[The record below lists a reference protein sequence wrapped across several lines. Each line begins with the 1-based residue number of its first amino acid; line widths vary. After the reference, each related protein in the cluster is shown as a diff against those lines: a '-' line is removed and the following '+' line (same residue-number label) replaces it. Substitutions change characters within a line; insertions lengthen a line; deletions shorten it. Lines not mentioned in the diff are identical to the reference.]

1 MWNLPPTRDW
11 TRAPCIGSTESQSL
25 DHQSCFKHL
34 DSHFPHN
41 FLPQKVEENNS
52 RLSPTHPP
60 LRSCISK
67 SLIIV
72 GMVSDVGVIRC
83 SGDIKCHFSP
93 SLTGPVNPEFI
104 LGSQPLTVPQYV
116 GRGLLLPTSKGS
128 AAFLIFVH
136 GGHLR
141 EACILEIA
149 SCVWF
154 NTWFFVARVCAGLAL
169 HSRC

>member
-41 FLPQKVEENNS
+41 FLPQTVEENNS

-116 GRGLLLPTSKGS
+116 WTWPSPAHLQRICRVSDLCAWWAFKGS
-128 AAFLIFVH
+128 MYIRNSKL
-136 GGHLR
+136 
-141 EACILEIA
+141 
-149 SCVWF
+149 CVI
-154 NTWFFVARVCAGLAL
+154 
-169 HSRC
+169 